1 MVGVEE
7 PAENPVPGRDYI
19 GVGVGAL
26 VTDTRGRLLLA
37 RRGPA
42 ARNEVGTW
50 EFPGG
55 MVTYGE
61 RLTDAVVRELRE
73 EYGIEVRVTG
83 LLGVFDHLLPA
94 EHQHW
99 ISATYLATL
108 TAGTPHIREPD
119 KCTDLGWFDPGSLPA
134 PLSRISQQ
142 NLHLYERLRAEPGE
156 R

>member
-1 MVGVEE
+1 VESLTQ
-7 PAENPVPGRDYI
+7 PPVPGVDYI

-26 VTDTRGRLLLA
+26 VSDAWGRLLLA

-55 MVTYGE
+55 MVGFGE
-61 RLTDAVVRELRE
+61 RLVDAVVRELRE

-83 LLGVFDHLLPA
+83 LLGLFDHLLPA

-99 ISATYLATL
+99 ISATYLANHV
-108 TAGTPHIREPD
+108 AGTPETREPD
-119 KCTDLGWFDPGSLPA
+119 KCTAVDWFELDGLPA
-134 PLSRISQQ
+134 PLSAITQQ
-142 NLHLYERLRAEPGE
+142 NLELYRRARGAAGAS
-156 R
+156 